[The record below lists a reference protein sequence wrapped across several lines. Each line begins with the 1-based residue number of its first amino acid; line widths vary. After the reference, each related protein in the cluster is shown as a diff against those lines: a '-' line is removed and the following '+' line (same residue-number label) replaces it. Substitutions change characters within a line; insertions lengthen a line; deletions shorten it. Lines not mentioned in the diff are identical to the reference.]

1 MRILVDSFADAGL
14 PNAQMGNARE
24 IVSRLDPESFHVS
37 MFALGPPDARISAR
51 QNTRLIQL
59 GARRQT
65 VKILREF
72 LWGSHDLLFYLKA
85 SPASRWY
92 LSLRKNWSDRRT
104 TVGTMESQADFRN
117 EPSLSAEAIRLWE
130 QTVLRCDYLFS
141 NSAAVQKNLQ
151 SQYGKRSEIIPTGVD
166 TSYFTPDWER
176 PRNGRPRVLFAGSL
190 RAFKQPQIL
199 VDAAAQLPAADFRIA
214 GDGPLASQLR
224 ERIAREDLKNVSL
237 LGLRNGEQLRDEYRM
252 SDIFFFPSCWEGSPK
267 VILEAAACGAPVLI
281 RNSYSA
287 ETVVHRETGFQAASD
302 NELFSY
308 LKMLLENPELRM
320 ELGRN
325 GRKHSEKYDWNL
337 IATQWER
344 AFVGL
349 AQQQDSRIAS

>member
-1 MRILVDSFADAGL
+1 
-14 PNAQMGNARE
+14 MGNARE
-24 IVSRLDPESFHVS
+24 IVSRLDPEHFHVS
-37 MFALGPPDARISAR
+37 MFALGPPDPRISAR

-65 VKILREF
+65 VKILHEF

-199 VDAAAQLPAADFRIA
+199 VDAAAQFSAADFT
-214 GDGPLASQLR
+214 
-224 ERIAREDLKNVSL
+224 
-237 LGLRNGEQLRDEYRM
+237 EQLRDEYRM
-252 SDIFFFPSCWEGSPK
+252 ADIFFFPSCWEGSPK

-302 NELFSY
+302 SQLFSY
-308 LKMLLENPELRM
+308 LKLLLENPELRM

-325 GRKHSEKYDWNL
+325 GRKHSEKYDWDL

-344 AFVGL
+344 TFVGL
-349 AQQQDSRIAS
+349 VQQQGSRLAS

>member
-1 MRILVDSFADAGL
+1 
-14 PNAQMGNARE
+14 
-24 IVSRLDPESFHVS
+24 
-37 MFALGPPDARISAR
+37 
-51 QNTRLIQL
+51 LIQL

-72 LWGSHDLLFYLKA
+72 MWGNHDLLFYLKA

-92 LSLRKNWSDRRT
+92 LSLRKNWNDCRT

-117 EPSLSAEAIRLWE
+117 EPTLSAEAIRLWE

-141 NSAAVQKNLQ
+141 NSAAVQKNLER
-151 SQYGKRSEIIPTGVD
+151 QYGKRSEIIPTGVD

-176 PRNGRPRVLFAGSL
+176 PHNPRPRVFFAGSL
-190 RAFKQPQIL
+190 RTFKQPQL
-199 VDAAAQLPAADFRIA
+199 VLDAAERFPTAEFRIA
-214 GDGPLASQLR
+214 GDGPLAAQLR
-224 ERIAREDLKNVSL
+224 ERMAREDLKNVSL
-237 LGLRNGEQLRDEYRM
+237 LGLLNPEQLRDEYRM
-252 SDIFFFPSCWEGSPK
+252 ADVFFFPSGWEGSPK

-302 NELFSY
+302 GELFSC
-308 LKMLLENPELRM
+308 LKLLLENPELRM

-337 IATQWER
+337 IAAQWER
-344 AFVGL
+344 AFVEL
-349 AQQQDSRIAS
+349 AQQQGSRIAS